1 MIDFKKFNEINSQ
14 VPHQKDMYDGIVE
27 ILLMVNDEKNRM
39 SITNK
44 MMDKFRKEG
53 IIFDKS
59 KFIKDC
65 SLTLYSQMIEK

>member
-1 MIDFKKFNEINSQ
+1 MINLKKFNEINQ

-39 SITNK
+39 SIANK
-44 MMDKFRKEG
+44 MMSKFRKEG
-53 IIFDKS
+53 VVFDKS

-65 SLTLYSQMIEK
+65 KL